1 MKEKRNTIPRRGGNA
16 LSGEERKRR
25 TEMNNNARELIDIEN
40 LPPILRVEDLKG
52 VLDIG
57 RNSAYALVRS
67 GQIRSVKVGR
77 QLRVPRKAVLE
88 FMNCTDN

>member
-1 MKEKRNTIPRRGGNA
+1 MKKEKKHIPRRGGNA
-16 LSGEERKRR
+16 LSGEERKK

-67 GQIRSVKVGR
+67 GKIRSVKVGR

-88 FMNCTDN
+88 FMNGTDN